1 MEKQGK
7 NITKLELR
15 LLKFLES
22 KQELE
27 KSYKIFTQNSD
38 LLLEE
43 IENKK
48 NYLPNYS
55 MKDFNLA
62 GKQNRKQNRNTYS
75 KKIKNKDKK
84 NTKRYNVISSSS
96 IISNI

>member
-62 GKQNRKQNRNTYS
+62 GKQNRNTYS